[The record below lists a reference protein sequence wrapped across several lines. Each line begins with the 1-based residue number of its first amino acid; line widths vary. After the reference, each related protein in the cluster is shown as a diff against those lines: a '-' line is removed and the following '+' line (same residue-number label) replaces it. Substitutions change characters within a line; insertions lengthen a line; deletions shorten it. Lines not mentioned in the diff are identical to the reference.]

1 MNKNMSGLDR
11 GIRILVALVIAAL
24 YYYKIIEGTIGNV
37 LLALSAIFL
46 FTSFINFCPLYA
58 LFGLNTRKKDK

>member
-58 LFGLNTRKKDK
+58 LFGLNTRKKEK